1 MDWATA
7 CKILNVEQKHTER
20 CLKKAYYKLALKY
33 HPDKN
38 KTLNNTEEQF
48 KKINEAYCFLLKQQG
63 CYKGTPHIDT
73 NYRDIIKSCI
83 RYFTPDI
90 TWNDLFLDTTLDN
103 IINNCGKLSIR
114 LFKDLKKEKSIELFE
129 FLSNHREI
137 FGITDDIIN
146 QMKEILREKMRDDNI
161 IILNPSLTDL
171 LNDSVYKL
179 DFDGKIYYIPLWHN
193 EVVFDHSGNDLIIK
207 CIPDLEDHITINN
220 TNDLHCVYKKLIS
233 DVLHHGSLNVTLGEK
248 NFIIKGE
255 NLVIKENQTIILRNK
270 GILKINSEHLFSTE
284 ERGDIYIHLKLDS
297 S

>member
-1 MDWATA
+1 MDWETA
-7 CKILNVEQKHTER
+7 CKILVLEQKHTER

-38 KTLNNTEEQF
+38 KSPDAEEKF
-48 KKINEAYCFLLKQQG
+48 KKINEAYCFLIQRR
-63 CYKGTPHIDT
+63 YKGEPEIDT

-114 LFKDLKKEKSIELFE
+114 LFKDLKKEKSIELFG

-137 FGITDDIIN
+137 FGISDEIIS
-146 QMKEILREKMRDDNI
+146 QMKDILKEKMRGDNI

-171 LNDSVYKL
+171 LSDNVYRL
-179 DFDGKIYYIPLWHN
+179 DFDDKKYYIPLWHN
-193 EVVFDHSGNDLIIK
+193 EVIFDHSGNDLIIK
-207 CIPDLEDHITINN
+207 CIPDLEEHITIDNFNN
-220 TNDLHCVYKKLIS
+220 LHCLYEGPITH
-233 DVLHHGSLNVTLGEK
+233 VLKDKRLKITLGEK
-248 NFIIKGE
+248 DFIIQGDK
-255 NLVIKENQTIILRNK
+255 LVIKENQTIILRNQ
-270 GILKINSEHLFSTE
+270 GILKINSDHLFSTT
-284 ERGDIYIHLKLDS
+284 ERADIYIDIKLES

>member
-1 MDWATA
+1 MDWETA
-7 CKILNVEQKHTER
+7 CKTLKIEQKHTER

-38 KTLNNTEEQF
+38 KSSDAEEKF
-48 KKINEAYCFLLKQQG
+48 KKINEAYCYLLQHHG
-63 CYKGTPHIDT
+63 SYKGVPEIDT
-73 NYRDIIKSCI
+73 NYRDIIKNCI

-103 IINNCGKLSIR
+103 IINNCGKLSLR

-137 FGITDDIIN
+137 FGISDDIIN
-146 QMKEILREKMRDDNI
+146 QMKEILKEKMRDDNI

-207 CIPDLEDHITINN
+207 CIPDLEEHITINN
-220 TNDLHCVYKKLIS
+220 RNDLHCMYEGPIS
-233 DVLHHGSLNVTLGEK
+233 HVLRNTNLKVTLGEK
-248 NFIIKGE
+248 NFIIEGK
-255 NLVIKENQTIILRNK
+255 NLVIKKNQTVILRNK

-284 ERGDIYIHLKLDS
+284 ERGDIYIDIKLES